1 MSRSPAAVHL
11 VQLTEVE
18 LSALRALPA
27 LVEHLEAAKASTSLL
42 PLTVAARRVRR
53 RTADVAA
60 AIASGALPAKRSGR
74 TWRILASD
82 ADAWAVKGRA

>member
-1 MSRSPAAVHL
+1 MTRSPTAVHL
-11 VQLTEVE
+11 VQLTDAE
-18 LSALRALPA
+18 LAALRSLPA
-27 LVEHLEAAKASTSLL
+27 LVEHLQAAKDSTSML

-53 RTADVAA
+53 RTAVVAA